1 MIHSLVNHYEN
12 DDFKLGVI
20 GLGYVGLPLSLEIAR
35 SGLEVLGF
43 DIDPDKVAGINSGRS
58 HVVDVSDQEL
68 GEVLADWKFQATGE
82 MHRISECDAISICV
96 PTPLSKSHE
105 PDISYI
111 LAASKVVAQ
120 GLRKG
125 QLIVLESTSY
135 PGTTREALLPALQ
148 ETNLEVG
155 KDFFLCFSPE
165 RVDPGNQTWQI
176 KNTPKVLG
184 GITQECLEVGCAVY
198 QRFVDELVPVSST
211 ESAELVKI
219 LENTF
224 RAVNIAMVNEVAL
237 IADRLEV
244 DVWEVI
250 EAAGTKPFGFMKFDP
265 GPGFGGHCIPVDPHY
280 LAWKMRDLDYRTRFV
295 ELASEVNAEMP
306 KFIVEKIRTALA
318 SQDKQLEGASICII
332 GVSYK
337 KDVGDVRES
346 PALQVIQ
353 ELVSLG
359 AKIEYHDPH
368 VPEVE
373 LSENVSL
380 SCASLT
386 KEGLGQSDAVVIMTD
401 HSSLD
406 YSLILHSSQILVDA
420 RNATGSLSR
429 KTRFSGE
436 SWIVK
441 S

>member
-1 MIHSLVNHYEN
+1 MIHSLINYFEKG
-12 DDFKLGVI
+12 DFKVGVI
-20 GLGYVGLPLSLEIAR
+20 GLGYVGLPLSLQIAR

-43 DIDPDKVAGINSGRS
+43 DVDLEKVTGINSGKS
-58 HVVDVSDQEL
+58 HVGDVSDDEL
-68 GEVLADWKFQATGE
+68 GEVLASCKFQATCE
-82 MHRISECDAISICV
+82 MDRISECDVISICV

-111 LAASKVVAQ
+111 LSVTEVISQ
-120 GLRKG
+120 VLRKG

-135 PGTTREALLPALQ
+135 PGTTREALLPVLE
-148 ETNLEVG
+148 ETGLEVG
-155 KDFFLCFSPE
+155 KDYFLCFSPE
-165 RVDPGNQTWQI
+165 RVDPGNQIWRI

-184 GITQECLEVGCAVY
+184 GITQKCLEVGSAVY
-198 QRFVDELVPVSST
+198 HRFVDELVPVSST
-211 ESAELVKI
+211 ESAELIKI

-237 IADRLEV
+237 IADRLDV
-244 DVWEVI
+244 DIWEVV

-318 SQDKQLEGASICII
+318 SQDKQLEGASIFII

-368 VPEVE
+368 APEVK

-429 KTRFSGE
+429 KTKVSGE